1 MKIAVAAE
9 GTGVSAHFG
18 HCEGFFLYDMQ
29 AGDIV
34 GQSYLANP
42 GHRHGLLPR
51 LLAEA
56 KAEVVIAGGMGAG
69 AIELLDDAG
78 ISVVTGASGDTAAA
92 ARDFAAG
99 KLVSAGAVCHDHS
112 HHDDCASHNG

>member
-18 HCEGFFLYDMQ
+18 HCEGFFLYEMQ
-29 AGDIV
+29 AGEIV
-34 GQSYLANP
+34 GQSYLTNP
-42 GHRHGLLPR
+42 GHQPGLLPR

-69 AIELLDDAG
+69 AIGLLDDAG
-78 ISVVTGASGDTAAA
+78 IAVVTGASGDCAKA
-92 ARDFAAG
+92 ARDYTSG
-99 KLVSAGAVCHDHS
+99 KLVSAGAVCHEHA
-112 HHDDCASHNG
+112 HHDDCGAHSV